1 MWFQGSVGERAV
13 PTRAWE
19 LGRTCP
25 GRVGAAVR
33 ALLVSYVCTSEV
45 DVAVLAMFMA
55 DMLGLA
61 SQRGLAGLRRGEQRK
76 SVWCRQLRV

>member
-1 MWFQGSVGERAV
+1 
-13 PTRAWE
+13 
-19 LGRTCP
+19 
-25 GRVGAAVR
+25 VR